1 MDIIKEAFLRPKEGI
16 QKYAEQILKTITTR
30 TSLFNLTSDGIQTIT
45 SEPIDYIP
53 VTNIFDRVSIILN
66 EDSEIKTR
74 SSYRTTDILSMT
86 AGYDNL
92 RTLYE
97 TTVKG
102 SGSGSGSGIE
112 LSIETVSQQ
121 NPIRTV
127 NLLTSD
133 PRICADPPMYPE
145 AVLTFIE
152 MMSSTI
158 TGLIPEDETDEH
170 IFQIMDLG
178 VGNGEILAA
187 CAAMPNCIYT
197 GVDTRLT
204 EKFTARTTTDAPIR
218 QDSRGLIDIL
228 SIAEPYIT
236 RRCMLFNK
244 MLSKEELDKDHNF
257 DIIFIHVDYY
267 TAPSPDSGDGVG
279 KVTRFAEGSA

>member
-1 MDIIKEAFLRPKEGI
+1 MTGV
-16 QKYAEQILKTITTR
+16 
-30 TSLFNLTSDGIQTIT
+30 QTCAL
-45 SEPIDYIP
+45 PICFP
-53 VTNIFDRVSIILN
+53 VTI
-66 EDSEIKTR
+66 
-74 SSYRTTDILSMT
+74 
-86 AGYDNL
+86 G
-92 RTLYE
+92 
-97 TTVKG
+97 G

-267 TAPSPDSGDGVG
+267 TATRGNIGAYIPYLSNTGLTIVYGNPLRPDIWKDLYELGGGV
-279 KVTRFAEGSA
+279 S